1 MANVGATPTQTQMSY
16 INVGN
21 SSDPLDP
28 VSLTLLPGETK
39 RLSNVLVDRWDLDAS
54 SSLGVLTLQSTSS
67 SGIFPLIQAESYD
80 NADPNRRFGQFMPAL
95 TQKDAAEAGQRQI
108 LAGLQQD
115 ELRRTTLWLLN
126 PGEDTAEYDL
136 RYRALDG
143 TELGTLEGYRVR
155 GGRMRQV
162 SPSQHPLP
170 DGVADGGFTVQIVVR
185 SGSLLSAAQV
195 VDNQTNDPAFVVG
208 ATR

>member
-1 MANVGATPTQTQMSY
+1 MTF

-21 SSDPLDP
+21 TADPLDP

-39 RLSNVLVDRWDLDAS
+39 RLANVLVDRWDLDGS
-54 SSLGVLTLQSTSS
+54 SSLGVLQLTSTAT

-80 NADPNRRFGQFMPAL
+80 NADPSRRFGQLMPAL
-95 TQKDAAEAGQRQI
+95 TQQDAAEAGEKQI

-115 ELRRTTLWLLN
+115 EDRRTTLWLLT
-126 PGEDTAEYDL
+126 PGEQTAEYDL

-143 TELGTLEGYRVR
+143 TEIGTIEGYRVR
-155 GGRMRQV
+155 GGRMRQI

-170 DGVADGGFTVQIVVR
+170 EGVIAGGFTVQIIVR
-185 SGSLLSAAQV
+185 SGSVLSAAQV
-195 VDNQTNDPAFVVG
+195 VTNLTNDPAFVVG
-208 ATR
+208 VTR